1 MQGGDET
8 LYEVRVAGLRL
19 VCRDACVQLFV
30 KPPGRDFELFSSTEV
45 VEGEASPSFLHA
57 FCLPYLSQE
66 LQHLRFDVVEGNGG
80 GEHQRV
86 LGSVA
91 TTLGDLASSGGRVT
105 RDLGRGMALKLFAEE
120 SVDSLA
126 FCHIFISCAR
136 LDKKVRDMVWGRRA
150 MAESAKQTGFVR
162 SLRPVPGD

>member
-1 MQGGDET
+1 MQGGSDET
-8 LYEVRVAGLRL
+8 LFEVRVAGLRL

-30 KPPGRDFELFSSTEV
+30 KPPGRDFELFGHTEV

-57 FCLPYLSQE
+57 FRLPYMSQE
-66 LQHLRFDVVEGNGG
+66 LQHLRFDVVEGSGA
-80 GEHQRV
+80 EQRV

-91 TTLGDLASSGGRVT
+91 TTLGDLASSGGKVT

-126 FCHIFISCAR
+126 YCHLFISCAH
-136 LDKKVRDMVWGRRA
+136 LDKKVRVMQGGD
-150 MAESAKQTGFVR
+150 VR
-162 SLRPVPGD
+162 V